1 MTAITHH
8 YSEAH
13 APSSSADEVVSATV
27 AGFAY
32 SYALTALL
40 SALLVLAKEES
51 PAILNVM
58 KALTGHHWIT
68 HGVFDVLVFLVLGR
82 FLSRTALARSATAT
96 ALIWAIVGSTVLSG
110 AIILGFYAY

>member
-8 YSEAH
+8 HSETH
-13 APSSSADEVVSATV
+13 APPSSADEAVSATV

-32 SYALTALL
+32 SYALTAIL

-51 PAILNVM
+51 PTILNAM
-58 KALTGHHWIT
+58 QSLTGHHWFT

-82 FLSRTALARSATAT
+82 FLSRTALAQSATAT
-96 ALIWAIVGSTVLSG
+96 ALIWAIVGSTVLGG
-110 AIILGFYAY
+110 AIILSFYAY